1 MAEAPAVY
9 DTLSPDDAGRILEEL
24 LEAQNQAHLLG
35 LMMNVKPRDVEAIQA
50 TYQQPKDRL
59 LHVIIAFLQQAEPM
73 PTWRA
78 IIEAL
83 KSPVVGLT
91 ALAMRLEAAHFPD
104 PTSTRDMTPPQT
116 TTDAKSAAST
126 TAPSNDEIQL
136 EPSLSSSLPS
146 SPRSPVST
154 SGTTLASVEGV
165 KEKVKTFRR
174 RFDAIKMSTIE
185 CLEKCKM
192 AVKTVVFLLM
202 SIKAVDEHKMFLK
215 KEHKTLRKCEDHWEL
230 FGDLNLYWNYLA
242 FDLLEQLIEVLTLKQ
257 AEFDPIAT
265 EMASYKGELE
275 NFRRSTALELFCLAE
290 ASKLGAN
297 IPESFK
303 EVVVKF
309 EWPGEVN
316 LEMVEEFRQRYA
328 QAYNLDKCAM
338 LIYSIRAGSFT
349 VTWLLPN
356 SVLDR
361 LTKTTAPVQLFR
373 HFRVIRLD
381 IDGKCF
387 YKMPVAPSLTPTSSG
402 SLENKGSPAKSGEGK
417 EEMDEYRFVEQPSA
431 DFFCPVTMGLLLQP
445 HLTSC
450 CGKHISQEA
459 AAKIRR
465 EKLPC
470 PLCKKAHWNTMLN
483 KRFRREVNAL
493 HVCCRHED
501 RGCGWQG
508 EMTTFH
514 THVKSCPMRCDA
526 PLNTSDD
533 RGPGRRKLLQRYG
546 GRSCRVR
553 CARRLTGTQC

>member
-1 MAEAPAVY
+1 PEC
-9 DTLSPDDAGRILEEL
+9 R
-24 LEAQNQAHLLG
+24 
-35 LMMNVKPRDVEAIQA
+35 
-50 TYQQPKDRL
+50 
-59 LHVIIAFLQQAEPM
+59 
-73 PTWRA
+73 
-78 IIEAL
+78 
-83 KSPVVGLT
+83 GLT
-91 ALAMRLEAAHFPD
+91 KLADTATFHL
-104 PTSTRDMTPPQT
+104 
-116 TTDAKSAAST
+116 DAKSAAST

-174 RFDAIKMSTIE
+174 RFAAIKMSTIE

-192 AVKTVVFLLM
+192 VVKTVVFLLM

-470 PLCKKAHWNTMLN
+470 PLCKKAHWNTMLD

-514 THVKSCPMRCDA
+514 THAKSCPMRCDA
-526 PLNTSDD
+526 PLNT
-533 RGPGRRKLLQRYG
+533 
-546 GRSCRVR
+546 
-553 CARRLTGTQC
+553 RLAENYRHAI

>member
-1 MAEAPAVY
+1 
-9 DTLSPDDAGRILEEL
+9 
-24 LEAQNQAHLLG
+24 
-35 LMMNVKPRDVEAIQA
+35 
-50 TYQQPKDRL
+50 
-59 LHVIIAFLQQAEPM
+59 
-73 PTWRA
+73 
-78 IIEAL
+78 
-83 KSPVVGLT
+83 
-91 ALAMRLEAAHFPD
+91 
-104 PTSTRDMTPPQT
+104 
-116 TTDAKSAAST
+116 
-126 TAPSNDEIQL
+126 
-136 EPSLSSSLPS
+136 
-146 SPRSPVST
+146 
-154 SGTTLASVEGV
+154 
-165 KEKVKTFRR
+165 
-174 RFDAIKMSTIE
+174 MSTIE

-192 AVKTVVFLLM
+192 VVKTVVFLLM

-387 YKMPVAPSLTPTSSG
+387 YKMPVGYTLIRIISKTIVTVSIGGPLPYSYLQWQ
-402 SLENKGSPAKSGEGK
+402 LGK
-417 EEMDEYRFVEQPSA
+417 QRLA
-431 DFFCPVTMGLLLQP
+431 
-445 HLTSC
+445 
-450 CGKHISQEA
+450 
-459 AAKIRR
+459 
-465 EKLPC
+465 
-470 PLCKKAHWNTMLN
+470 CKKVYIMSFIIATMKMYSFNYSVL
-483 KRFRREVNAL
+483 
-493 HVCCRHED
+493 
-501 RGCGWQG
+501 
-508 EMTTFH
+508 
-514 THVKSCPMRCDA
+514 
-526 PLNTSDD
+526 
-533 RGPGRRKLLQRYG
+533 
-546 GRSCRVR
+546 
-553 CARRLTGTQC
+553 